1 MKAQER
7 NNCLLKILF
16 LVKIFFK
23 NKCEKKTFYRNQI
36 RQQTFTK
43 GNTDILKEK
52 YLMQKETLPR
62 QKIRNSV
69 LNKDKR
75 KE

>member
-16 LVKIFFK
+16 SVKIVFK
-23 NKCEKKTFYRNQI
+23 NKCETKIFYRNQI

-52 YLMQKETLPR
+52 YLMQKETVPR
-62 QKIRNSV
+62 QKIRNSI